1 MIEHADLPA
10 LNAVLNAGAAAAIGL
25 GWRAIKRRRESVHK
39 RWMLAA
45 VALSACFLVSYLAYH
60 FGGEAK
66 HFPGT
71 GLVKTLYLTL
81 LLSHVVLA
89 AAVVPL
95 VLVTVFFALRD
106 ERPRHRRLARWT
118 LPIWLYVS
126 VTGVLVYLAVHV
138 IDWP

>member
-10 LNAVLNAGAAAAIGL
+10 LNAVLNALAATAIAL
-25 GWRAIKRRRESVHK
+25 GWRAIKRRRETVHK

-66 HFPGT
+66 RFPGT
-71 GLVKTLYLTL
+71 GIAKTLYLVMLFT
-81 LLSHVVLA
+81 HVVLA

-106 ERPRHRRLARWT
+106 QRLRHKRLARWT

-138 IDWP
+138 VDWG